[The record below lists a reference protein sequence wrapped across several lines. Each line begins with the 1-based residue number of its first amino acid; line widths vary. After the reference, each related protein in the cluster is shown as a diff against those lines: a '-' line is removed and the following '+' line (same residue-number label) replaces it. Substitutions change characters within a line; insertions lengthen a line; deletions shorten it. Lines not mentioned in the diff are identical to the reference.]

1 MSQIRINGIKSLEI
15 TCFGFHCIAIS
26 TKMIE
31 IKYSD
36 LYNFKWFKEVCDN
49 LRFLIPEYDQSSA
62 LLAVSCQN
70 VIYSL
75 LASLLTLLFAA
86 FVVIV

>member
-1 MSQIRINGIKSLEI
+1 
-15 TCFGFHCIAIS
+15 
-26 TKMIE
+26 MIE

-36 LYNFKWFKEVCDN
+36 LYNFKWFKEVYNN

-75 LASLLTLLFAA
+75 LAEITLLSFCQLAY
-86 FVVIV
+86 

>member
-1 MSQIRINGIKSLEI
+1 
-15 TCFGFHCIAIS
+15 
-26 TKMIE
+26 MIE

-36 LYNFKWFKEVCDN
+36 LYNFKWFKEVCNN

-62 LLAVSCQN
+62 LLAASCQN

-75 LASLLTLLFAA
+75 LAEITLLSFCQLAY
-86 FVVIV
+86 